1 MPNLRPFFTALQL
14 CMILFCY
21 V

>member
-1 MPNLRPFFTALQL
+1 MPNLRPFVTALQL
-14 CMILFCY
+14 CMNLFCY